1 MKDSLNVLPLLLV
14 GTGVILFSFS
24 DVVFKILTSL
34 DILWWDFLV
43 FGVPFEI
50 LLILIITLLVFLSI
64 AFSLIPFPTH
74 FKFIFKYLA
83 VKFTKSLMEY
93 CFPVAIT
100 KSSGFLY
107 CNIFHIA
114 ST

>member
-50 LLILIITLLVFLSI
+50 LLILIITGIRKDFDKRKIYEELMPKRLFYPVLRL
-64 AFSLIPFPTH
+64 SLI
-74 FKFIFKYLA
+74 
-83 VKFTKSLMEY
+83 
-93 CFPVAIT
+93 
-100 KSSGFLY
+100 
-107 CNIFHIA
+107 HI
-114 ST
+114 

>member
-50 LLILIITLLVFLSI
+50 LLIVIITRLRT
-64 AFSLIPFPTH
+64 IPTP
-74 FKFIFKYLA
+74 
-83 VKFTKSLMEY
+83 
-93 CFPVAIT
+93 P
-100 KSSGFLY
+100 
-107 CNIFHIA
+107 
-114 ST
+114 

>member
-50 LLILIITLLVFLSI
+50 LLI
-64 AFSLIPFPTH
+64 
-74 FKFIFKYLA
+74 
-83 VKFTKSLMEY
+83 
-93 CFPVAIT
+93 
-100 KSSGFLY
+100 
-107 CNIFHIA
+107 
-114 ST
+114 

>member
-1 MKDSLNVLPLLLV
+1 MKDTLNILPLLLV

-50 LLILIITLLVFLSI
+50 LLILIITGIRKDFSKKTSYTSEYPHPTLS
-64 AFSLIPFPTH
+64 
-74 FKFIFKYLA
+74 
-83 VKFTKSLMEY
+83 
-93 CFPVAIT
+93 
-100 KSSGFLY
+100 G
-107 CNIFHIA
+107 
-114 ST
+114 